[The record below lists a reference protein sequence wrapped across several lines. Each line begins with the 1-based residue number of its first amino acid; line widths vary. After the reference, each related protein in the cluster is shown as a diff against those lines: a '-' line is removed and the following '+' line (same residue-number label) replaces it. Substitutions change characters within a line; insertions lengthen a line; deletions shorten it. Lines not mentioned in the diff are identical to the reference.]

1 MRRRIL
7 AALCAAVLGMTVL
20 PRMPVSSEGMEGK
33 DDSGIFYGT
42 EWSYDSESKTVTFSG
57 EGEMLSGN
65 GSYAAPDRPWW
76 EDHLSEAERLVV
88 NEGITGLGRGIFH
101 FGYVC
106 QVQEISLPSTLK
118 TIGGSA
124 FSSLRN
130 VREFIIPEGVTEIG
144 GAAFSGCTDAERIIL
159 PDTVTLLNGKEV
171 FGGCWALREL
181 KLPGNLTALPKLCF
195 SQCRVLERVDL
206 PDSIETVG
214 RDCFQECKSLTFS
227 KLPATLKTVER
238 GAFSG
243 CRFTDDLELPPL
255 LDSIGEEAFPD
266 AWVRSKKTVLTP
278 TGYLYSYRNPAEFWI
293 FDETVMDH
301 RFLGI
306 NEEYETDVVLPDTVK
321 TIAPYA
327 FSFGSSYYSDLYT
340 NVFDS
345 LTLPASVTDIREN
358 AFAGCEI
365 REIRGYTG
373 SYAQEYAMG
382 NGIPFRAL
390 DSEQPAVGPA
400 YGERTISVS
409 NTGAMLGTGYPMN
422 DWHTLLLLERN
433 GNNPL
438 EIKDAETGWKGS
450 CYGLAVLQILL
461 DTGALKPEAFGAASI
476 PEIRPTEQTVS
487 FINCLHHVSDLTMM
501 ISRYAEQ
508 SKFTQPQRLARMIML
523 AQEVNAG
530 GMPFL
535 IHFRTDPGMHA
546 VAGYGL
552 ESGSWEWYG
561 LHCDR
566 RILLWDSN
574 YTEGS
579 EQAQLYYNS
588 ETMFWCI
595 PAYKLKYTDS
605 ADDAG
610 ALLYAVDRVPETF
623 AYFTARLNPLPG
635 DVNADAALTVS
646 DAVLLN
652 RYLTEDSGGS
662 ITALTGQYNLDT
674 NEDGYADLDDLLYI
688 LRQLAA

>member
-1 MRRRIL
+1 M
-7 AALCAAVLGMTVL
+7 
-20 PRMPVSSEGMEGK
+20 
-33 DDSGIFYGT
+33 
-42 EWSYDSESKTVTFSG
+42 
-57 EGEMLSGN
+57 
-65 GSYAAPDRPWW
+65 
-76 EDHLSEAERLVV
+76 
-88 NEGITGLGRGIFH
+88 
-101 FGYVC
+101 
-106 QVQEISLPSTLK
+106 
-118 TIGGSA
+118 
-124 FSSLRN
+124 
-130 VREFIIPEGVTEIG
+130 TEIG
-144 GAAFSGCTDAERIIL
+144 GAAFSGCSAAERIVI
-159 PDTVTLLNGKEV
+159 PDTVTKFSGKNV
-171 FGGCWALREL
+171 CRGCVSLREL
-181 KLPGNLTALPKLCF
+181 KLSNQLTVLTRQSF
-195 SQCRVLERVDL
+195 SQCRKLQNVDL
-206 PDSIETVG
+206 PDGIETVE
-214 RDCFQECKSLTFS
+214 RDCFENCPNLTFS
-227 KLPATLKTVER
+227 KLPANLKTVDK
-238 GAFSG
+238 GAFAG
-243 CRFTDDLELPPL
+243 CQFTDDLELPPL
-255 LDSIGEEAFPD
+255 LDSIGENAFPD
-266 AWVRSKKTVLTP
+266 AWVRSKKTVLTQK
-278 TGYLYSYRNPAEFWI
+278 GYLYSYRNPAEFWE
-293 FDETVMDH
+293 FDEMLMDT
-301 RFLGI
+301 RCLGA
-306 NEEYETDVVLPDTVK
+306 NEDFETDVVLPDTVK

-327 FSFGSSYYSDLYT
+327 FMFGSPYDCDLYT
-340 NVFDS
+340 NVLNS

-365 REIRGYTG
+365 GEIRGYTG

-390 DSEQPAVGPA
+390 DSDLTAVGPA
-400 YGERTISVS
+400 YGERTLSVS

-422 DWHTLLLLERN
+422 DWHTLVLRERN

-438 EIKDAETGWKGS
+438 EIKDAETGWTGS

-461 DTGALKPEAFGAASI
+461 DTGALDPAAFGAASI

-487 FINCLHHVSDLTMM
+487 FINCLHHVSSLTMM

-508 SKFTQPQRLARMIML
+508 SKYTQPQRLARMIVL

-530 GMPFL
+530 GTPFL

-552 ESGSWEWYG
+552 ESGDWDWDG
-561 LHCDR
+561 LHCDS

-588 ETMFWCI
+588 RTMYWCI
-595 PAYKLKYTDS
+595 PAYGLKYTDS

-623 AYFTARLNPLPG
+623 AYFSARLTPLPG
-635 DVNADAALTVS
+635 DVNADAELTVS

-652 RYLTEDSGGS
+652 RYLTEDSSGS

-674 NEDGYADLDDLLYI
+674 NGDGFADLDDLLYI